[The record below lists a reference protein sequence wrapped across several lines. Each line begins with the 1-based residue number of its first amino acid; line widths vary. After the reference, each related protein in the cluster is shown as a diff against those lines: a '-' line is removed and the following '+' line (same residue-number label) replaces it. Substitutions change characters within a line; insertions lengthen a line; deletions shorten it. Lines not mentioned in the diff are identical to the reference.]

1 LRTTCKAER
10 LFFFLL
16 DEDLDAMY
24 LTDKKNGRDTEG
36 HEDLEVL
43 LESFSKQVEEIV
55 NEAETI
61 EVCPSPCF

>member
-1 LRTTCKAER
+1 
-10 LFFFLL
+10 
-16 DEDLDAMY
+16 MY
-24 LTDKKNGRDTEG
+24 LTDKKNGKERKG

-61 EVCPSPCF
+61 EVRLVPCSQRRPADF

>member
-1 LRTTCKAER
+1 M
-10 LFFFLL
+10 L

-24 LTDKKNGRDTEG
+24 LTDKKNGRDRKG

-61 EVCPSPCF
+61 EVNPFTYFFLNKSL